1 MQLRVVVSAGQAL
14 PPTEPAVVVRV
25 RFMEPTPHE
34 TEQAPH
40 APHWPTRQSIAQP
53 CALQLR
59 VSAECGQA
67 APPSVG
73 ATLARLR
80 FCEPVP
86 HDLVQVD
93 HAPNAPTTQSV
104 GQACALQVRVSADCG
119 HAAPPLIG

>member
-1 MQLRVVVSAGQAL
+1 MAGQAL
-14 PPTEPAVVVRV
+14 PPTEPAVVVRA
-25 RFMEPTPHE
+25 RFMEPAPHE
-34 TEQAPH
+34 TEQVSH
-40 APHWPTRQSIAQP
+40 APHCPTAQSMAQL

-93 HAPNAPTTQSV
+93 HASKDPTMQSAA
-104 GQACALQVRVSADCG
+104 QANLL
-119 HAAPPLIG
+119 HARASLA